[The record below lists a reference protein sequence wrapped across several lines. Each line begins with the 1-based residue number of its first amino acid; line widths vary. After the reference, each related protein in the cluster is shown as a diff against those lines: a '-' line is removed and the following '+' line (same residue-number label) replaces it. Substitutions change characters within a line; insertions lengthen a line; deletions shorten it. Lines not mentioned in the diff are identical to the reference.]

1 MMMLQLISYFLV
13 EKSINVGVF
22 TLNIF
27 KVNTLGS
34 RIKRLPGSGYAN
46 NMKLKL
52 YIKLTKKVRVIIKLP
67 T

>member
-27 KVNTLGS
+27 IVNTLGS

-52 YIKLTKKVRVIIKLP
+52 YIKLPKKVRVIIKLP

>member
-1 MMMLQLISYFLV
+1 MLQLISYYFLV

-27 KVNTLGS
+27 IVNTLGS

>member
-1 MMMLQLISYFLV
+1 MLQLISYFLV

-34 RIKRLPGSGYAN
+34 MFKGYR
-46 NMKLKL
+46 
-52 YIKLTKKVRVIIKLP
+52 VRDMLII
-67 T
+67 